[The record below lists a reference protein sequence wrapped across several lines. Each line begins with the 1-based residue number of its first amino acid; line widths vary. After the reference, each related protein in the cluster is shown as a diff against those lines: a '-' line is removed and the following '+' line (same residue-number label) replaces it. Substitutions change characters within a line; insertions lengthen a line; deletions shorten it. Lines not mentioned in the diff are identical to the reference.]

1 MAVSMNY
8 YPHHIGDF
16 NSATRHLTR
25 IERSIYRDMIE
36 MYYDTEQALP
46 LDVKA
51 LCRKLMARSEE
62 EVTAVEQ
69 VLNEFFTVSE
79 QGWMHARCEAV
90 IEEYHKKLRDKSE
103 AGKASAAAR
112 AAKAGAPKAT
122 PVNDLQQAQAA
133 VQQVLDS
140 CSTNQEPITNNH
152 KPEEKNK
159 EPQDAPRL
167 LAFDQFWKAYPK
179 KTGKGDAEKAFKKA
193 KVTAELL
200 DTILKAIE
208 AQKKGKGWLEDDGK
222 YIPNPATWLNGKRW
236 EDEVAIA
243 VAFRP
248 TIPVAPLPPPEP
260 KGQKPA
266 GLDLKALIKP
276 REAA

>member
-1 MAVSMNY
+1 MNY

-36 MYYDTEQALP
+36 MYYDTEQPLP
-46 LDVKA
+46 LDRGA

-62 EVTAVEQ
+62 ESTAVEQ
-69 VLNEFFTVSE
+69 VLNEFFTETE
-79 QGWMHARCEAV
+79 QGWTNGRCDKEIEA
-90 IEEYHKKLRDKSE
+90 YHKKLKDKSE

-112 AAKAGAPKAT
+112 AAKTAQPEAASNKDYSTGA
-122 PVNDLQQAQAA
+122 
-133 VQQVLDS
+133 QQVLAD

-152 KPEEKNK
+152 KPVKK
-159 EPQDAPRL
+159 QSAPQDAPRL

-193 KVTAELL
+193 KVNPDLL
-200 DTILKAIE
+200 DKILKAIE
-208 AQKKGKGWLEDDGK
+208 AQKKGKGWLEDEGK

-236 EDEVAIA
+236 EDEVSIG
-243 VAFRP
+243 VAYKP
-248 TIPVAPLPPPEP
+248 TIPVTALPPLEP
-260 KGQKPA
+260 KGHKPA
-266 GLDLKALIKP
+266 GLDLKALLKP